1 MIFQM
6 INLSG
11 GMEMI
16 KLIGAIM
23 IVGASTY
30 IGFLMAALLKAR
42 VSELKDMES
51 ALLQLETQIF
61 FTRTTLPEAF
71 SDVGKK
77 SKSPVSDFFYSV
89 AESLRNNDLD
99 SVFQAFKDA
108 FDKQKDFNITVSDKD
123 IFLDL
128 AKGLGESD
136 LDGHK
141 KIFSLAEYQLKNT
154 INALEKKNEKTVK
167 MYRCLGFSVG
177 AMVTILLI

>member
-1 MIFQM
+1 MISLKT
-6 INLSG
+6 NLFG

-30 IGFLMAALLKAR
+30 IGFLMAALIKAR
-42 VSELKDMES
+42 VNQLKDMES
-51 ALLQLETQIF
+51 AILQLETQVF

-71 SDVGKK
+71 NDIAEK
-77 SKSPVSDFFYSV
+77 SKSPVSNFFYSV
-89 AESLRNNDLD
+89 SENLRNNNLD
-99 SVFQAFKDA
+99 SVFQAFSDA
-108 FDKQKDFNITVSDKD
+108 FDKQREFNITDADKD

-141 KIFSLAEYQLKNT
+141 KIFSLAEYNLKNT
-154 INALEKKNEKTVK
+154 IDALEKKNDKTVK

-177 AMVTILLI
+177 AMVAILLI